1 MNDILMTGNTKFITD
16 FMLNEIDE
24 GRKIVICGETAVKN
38 KENQRVTIYPFCEN
52 DKEYRGIFQS
62 FNFDMVVYLSKVLD
76 GQKRLYDELENLEN
90 ALYSAVLSGIKHF
103 IYLTT
108 NDYVNQEMTT
118 RTRLLRTCDDICKQ
132 FVDEN
137 DISVLILR
145 VPYIYSMAET
155 DCKIVNTIKSAK
167 SKGTIYIDGGREQ
180 LIDFINDE
188 DLGRLIC
195 RICEE
200 PMTGFHIVDVSGGNE
215 VSCENAGQFISD
227 MMGISKIQ
235 YMGYKE
241 AVPSVTRSDIMRIN
255 YGWFPKHRLKD
266 DIEELLKVIKKDE
279 THARRAALKNN
290 RWKRIKKILLISIEM
305 VFVFVLSEILNIW
318 MGEKYRLGYVDFRVL
333 FVIIMGLSHGT
344 GAGIA
349 ASVCSCIAY
358 LAKNMSDRNWQIIFY
373 NIENW
378 FPFVA
383 YFLTGMVVGHVK
395 DKYEEMLNFK
405 KEEHAVL
412 ERKYNFLTELY
423 TKILEN
429 KEEFSHQI
437 ISYEDS
443 FGKLYQVVRKLNSTV
458 QDQIF
463 YEAIFAIEEILETK
477 SVAIY
482 TIGASKRYAR
492 LNVCSRMLTEK
503 ISKSIDL
510 SNYDMLMKAFEQ
522 KQNWY
527 NAEGYK
533 DYPAYASPVWKEGS
547 LCGAIIIWNASAAQ
561 MKMDYYNKFSI
572 LSGLVQ
578 DALVRAIEYGE
589 QKISSQMIGNTK
601 ILQPEYFEEILSIRE
616 KIGNEGLSDYMLLEV
631 EAPELSLEQ
640 LGESITC
647 VIRNN
652 DIVGM
657 RKDQK
662 VYLLLSQI
670 NDTNWQGVKE
680 RLEAVGIR
688 LIRK

>member
-1 MNDILMTGNTKFITD
+1 MNDILMTGNTKLVTD
-16 FMLNEIDE
+16 LLLKEIDE
-24 GRKIVICGETAVKN
+24 GRKIVLCGETPVKS
-38 KENQRVTIYPFCEN
+38 KDDKRVVVYPFSEN
-52 DKEYRGIFQS
+52 DNEYRGIFQS
-62 FNFDMVVYLSKVLD
+62 FNFDMVVYFSRVLD

-90 ALYSAVLSGIKHF
+90 ALYSAVVSGIKHF

-108 NDYVNQEMTT
+108 NDYANQKVTT
-118 RTRLLRTCDDICKQ
+118 RTRLLRTCEDICKQ

-137 DISVLILR
+137 DISVLVLR
-145 VPYIYSMAET
+145 VPYIYAMTET
-155 DCKIVNTIKSAK
+155 DCRLVHMIKDAK
-167 SKGTIYIDGGREQ
+167 TKGIIHMDGGREQ

-188 DLGRLIC
+188 DLGRLLC

-200 PMTGFHIVDVSGGNE
+200 PMTGFRIVDVTGGNE
-215 VSCENAGQFISD
+215 MVCEKAGKLIA
-227 MMGISKIQ
+227 GATKISKIR

-241 AVPSVTRSDIMRIN
+241 AVPVSIKDDTMRHT
-255 YGWFPKHRLKD
+255 YGWFPRHALID
-266 DIEELLKVIKKDE
+266 DIEQLVTIIKEDE
-279 THARRAALKNN
+279 TRARRIAGKST
-290 RWKRIKKILLISIEM
+290 RWKKFKKFMLVLAEL
-305 VFVFVLSEILNIW
+305 VFVFLLAEFLDAWIREN
-318 MGEKYRLGYVDFRVL
+318 YRLGYVDFRLL
-333 FVIIMGLSHGT
+333 FVVIMGLSHGT

-349 ASVCSCIAY
+349 ASVCACFAY
-358 LAKNMSDRNWQIIFY
+358 LTKNMSDSNWQIIFF

-395 DKYEEMLNFK
+395 DKYEEMLNFT
-405 KEEHAVL
+405 KEEHVIL
-412 ERKYNFLTELY
+412 ENKYNFLTELY
-423 TKILEN
+423 TKTLEH

-458 QDQIF
+458 TDHIF
-463 YEAIFAIEEILETK
+463 YEAIFAIEEILKTK

-482 TIGASKRYAR
+482 TIGKSRRYAR
-492 LNVCSRMLTEK
+492 LNVCSRELTER

-510 SNYDMLMKAFEQ
+510 ASCDKLMEAFEQ

-527 NAEGYK
+527 NAEGYA
-533 DYPAYASPVWKEGS
+533 DYPAYAAPVWKEGH
-547 LCGAIIIWNASAAQ
+547 LCGAILIWSADASQ
-561 MKMDYYNKFSI
+561 MKMDFYNKFSI

-578 DALVRAIEYGE
+578 DALIRAIEYGE
-589 QKISSQMIGNTK
+589 QQTSSQMIGNTK

-616 KIGNEGLSDYMLLEV
+616 KIGKEGLSDYMLLEV
-631 EAPELSLEQ
+631 DAPELSLER
-640 LGESITC
+640 LGEIITC
-647 VIRNN
+647 GIRNN

-657 RKDQK
+657 RKDRK

-670 NDTNWQGVKE
+670 NDTNLQGIRE
-680 RLEAVGIR
+680 RLEGMGIR